1 MPRRIMQGT
10 VVSTKAAKTIVVQIE
25 TTTKHPVYGKIMRGS
40 KKFHAHDENST
51 AKDGDVVQ
59 IIECAPKS
67 ALKRF
72 ELLKVVLAAGER
84 VSDSASDLIAEA
96 PVHATVKST
105 DAAPASQEQ
114 QSA

>member
-1 MPRRIMQGT
+1 MPRRILQGT

-51 AKDGDVVQ
+51 AKMGDVVQ
-59 IIECAPKS
+59 VIECSPKS

-72 ELLKVVLAAGER
+72 ELLKVVIAAGEQIT
-84 VSDSASDLIAEA
+84 DSASDVAVA
-96 PVHATVKST
+96 SKP
-105 DAAPASQEQ
+105 AAPAAATEQ